1 VGKRSVTHHVWR
13 GLRLEDKIKHGKRI
27 IPRHRHRTQPKGRV
41 RGEARSAEK
50 TPEGKSL
57 KALLA
62 AAPLESIDLDR
73 SADPGRE
80 VAL

>member
-1 VGKRSVTHHVWR
+1 M
-13 GLRLEDKIKHGKRI
+13 KHGERV
-27 IPRHRHRTQPKGRV
+27 IPRHRDRPQPKGRV
-41 RGEARSAEK
+41 RGEARSGKK

-62 AAPLESIDLDR
+62 AAPLESINLDR

-80 VAL
+80 VVL

>member
-1 VGKRSVTHHVWR
+1 M
-13 GLRLEDKIKHGKRI
+13 KHGKSA
-27 IPRHRHRTQPKGRV
+27 IPRHRGLTQPKGRV
-41 RGEARSAEK
+41 RGEARSGKKA
-50 TPEGKSL
+50 PEGKSL